1 MLGFVVRRLRG
12 RLPLAAAALLTVL
25 ITTAVLTALVAF
37 QRTVG
42 EVGQRQ
48 ALQGQG
54 HPRTTVVVN
63 SEHGLDRRAKDD
75 AAVGDYARTLF
86 GDLPTETRGL
96 SRSRSY
102 GLPGGPSG
110 GAGTAQTGKQAG
122 TPAAAQPSAPQSSA
136 APQPSAPQ
144 SSAALQPSA
153 PQPGAAKEDDLTL
166 LAALDRQ
173 YVRLLAG
180 DWPAAGAPGA
190 PGPVQAA
197 VPQAALTRLGLAAD
211 ALPAEVR
218 LTDRYGG
225 APLTVR
231 ITGVYRAN
239 DPAELYWRLDPVEG
253 REILVGGFTT
263 YGPLLVDDTAFTAA
277 GIPQNGRS
285 WLIDADFTGVGAT
298 AVGALRDRITPAR
311 DALDKNAGLVARTE
325 LPDLLREL
333 DSSAMVA
340 RSTLLIGA
348 LQLIVLAA
356 AALLLVVHLIATRQ
370 QAENALL
377 AARGAS
383 GLRLGGFTAAES
395 LLLAL
400 PAALLA
406 PLLTPP
412 LLRVLAGFGPLR
424 HVPLDTSLRWTL
436 WPVAIACALGCVL
449 LAAVPA
455 LLRGAGAAVL
465 RRAGSRQALAAGAA
479 RSGADLALLALAVL
493 AYQQLS
499 RYSGGLSPDAD
510 GRLGLD
516 PVLIATPTLALG
528 AGTLLALRL
537 LPLAARLGA
546 RIAARGRGLGPALVG
561 WQLARR
567 PGQASGP
574 VLLLVLGVSTGVLA
588 LGQHDTWNT
597 SQQDQASFATAGG
610 LRIHSAHTAPLGQG
624 SRFAA
629 LPGGDRLVPV
639 SRQEQSLPDN
649 GHGQILALNAAA
661 FAERVPVRPDLLDGQ
676 DPKRLFTPL
685 AGSTPTPA
693 AAGVPLPGRPQRI
706 EAEVTFTPDVRP
718 ASADGTPPVP
728 ARIPDAWLLLRDRH
742 GVSFVAPLKG
752 IPASGAGR
760 ATVDLAALTDGGL
773 SRVSAPL
780 SVIGLTLSFGPTD
793 GGELT
798 VGRIAA
804 ADDATAPAAPAALPA
819 GLAWANTGDGTARN
833 AKVIVPREPSD
844 DRRLLSVRYTPT
856 TGSLGTQR
864 AVVTPAG
871 AEPPAAVDGVATRG
885 YLAATGSAV
894 GSTVRVP
901 FGLTSVQVRITGE
914 VESLPV
920 AGDTALLVDLGT
932 VGRALAAAGRE
943 TPVPTEWWLP
953 ATGPDDPVPAQ
964 AAAALRA
971 APGTPGLQLRDEVAA
986 GLLGDP
992 LSAAPQNALAAIA
1005 VVTTALAAIGFAAAA
1020 AAAAGERARES
1031 ALLVA
1036 LGTPRR
1042 RLVRT
1047 AAAEQA
1053 VLVGLGSLVG
1063 LGLGALIVHLI
1074 VPLVVLTPEARRPVP
1089 EAVVDLPLGTA
1100 LLLAAAIAAVPLLST
1115 LLGGRRR
1122 RDVAQRLRHL
1132 EEM

>member
-37 QRTVG
+37 QQTIG
-42 EVGQRQ
+42 EIGQRQ
-48 ALQGQG
+48 ALQGRG

-63 SEHGLDRRAKDD
+63 SEHGLGQRDKDD
-75 AAVGDYARTLF
+75 AAVGEYARALF

-102 GLPGGPSG
+102 GLPGTPAAE
-110 GAGTAQTGKQAG
+110 AGTAPTGSPQG
-122 TPAAAQPSAPQSSA
+122 TPAG
-136 APQPSAPQ
+136 PQPTTQP
-144 SSAALQPSA
+144 AAR
-153 PQPGAAKEDDLTL
+153 PGAAEEDDLTL
-166 LAALDRQ
+166 LAALDRR
-173 YVRLLAG
+173 YVRLLSG
-180 DWPAAGAPGA
+180 DWPAAAPGTA
-190 PGPVQAA
+190 GPVQAA
-197 VPQAALTRLGLAAD
+197 VPQAVLTRLGLTAE

-225 APLTVR
+225 GPLAVR
-231 ITGVYRAN
+231 ITGVYRAA
-239 DPAELYWRLDPVEG
+239 DPADLYWRLDPVEG
-253 REILVGGFTT
+253 RETLVGGFTT
-263 YGPLLVDDTAFTAA
+263 FGPLLVDDTAFTAA

-285 WLIDADFTGVGAT
+285 WLVDADFTGVGAAT
-298 AVGALRDRITPAR
+298 VDALRDRIAPAR
-311 DALDKNAGLVARTE
+311 DELDKNAGLVARTE
-325 LPDLLREL
+325 LPELLREL
-333 DSSAMVA
+333 DSGAMVA

-348 LQLIVLAA
+348 LQLIVLAS
-356 AALLLVVHLIATRQ
+356 AALLLVVHLIAGRQ

-383 GLRLGGFTAAES
+383 GLRLGGFTATEA

-412 LLRVLAGFGPLR
+412 LLRVLGGFGPLR

-465 RRAGSRQALAAGAA
+465 RRAGRRQNLAAGAA

-499 RYSGGLSPDAD
+499 QYSGGLSPDAN

-561 WQLARR
+561 WQLARQ
-567 PGQASGP
+567 PGRAAGP

-588 LGQHDTWNT
+588 LGQHATWNT

-610 LRIHSAHTAPLGQG
+610 LRIHGAHTDALGQG

-629 LPGGDRLVPV
+629 LPGGDRILPV
-639 SRQEQSLPDN
+639 SRGEQSLPSN

-685 AGSTPTPA
+685 AGSAPAGA
-693 AAGVPLPGRPQRI
+693 AAGIPLPGRPQRI
-706 EAEVTFTPDVRP
+706 EAEVTFTPDARQPEPGELLAPAVR
-718 ASADGTPPVP
+718 A
-728 ARIPDAWLLLRDRH
+728 PDVWLLLRDRH
-742 GVSFVAPLKG
+742 DVSFVAPLIG
-752 IPASGAGR
+752 VPASGSGR
-760 ATVDLAALTDGGL
+760 ATVDLSVLTDGGL
-773 SRVSAPL
+773 SSVSAPL
-780 SVIGLTLSFGPTD
+780 TVIGVTLSYGPAD
-793 GGELT
+793 GGVLT
-798 VGRIAA
+798 VHRLSA
-804 ADDATAPAAPAALPA
+804 ADDATAPAVPATAPA
-819 GLAWANTGDGTARN
+819 GLGWSNTGDGSAGN
-833 AKVIVPREPSD
+833 AHVDVRREPSD
-844 DRRLLSVRYTPT
+844 DRLLLSARYAPGP
-856 TGSLGTQR
+856 GSRGTQR
-864 AVVTPAG
+864 AVITPAG
-871 AEPPAAVDGVATRG
+871 AEPPAEVTGVATRG
-885 YLAATGSAV
+885 YLAATGSRV

-901 FGLTSVQVRITGE
+901 FGLATVQVRITGE

-920 AGDTALLVDLGT
+920 AGDKALLVDLGT
-932 VGRALAAAGRE
+932 VGRVLAATGRE

-953 ATGPDDPVPAQ
+953 GTGPDDPVPAR

-971 APGTPGLQLRDEVAA
+971 APGTPGLELRDEVAA
-986 GLLGDP
+986 DLLGDP

-1005 VVTTALAAIGFAAAA
+1005 VVTTVLAAIGFGAAS
-1020 AAAAGERARES
+1020 AAAAGERARDS
-1031 ALLVA
+1031 ALLLA

-1042 RLVRT
+1042 RLTRT

-1053 VLVGLGSLVG
+1053 LLVGLGSVVG
-1063 LGLGALIVHLI
+1063 LALGALIVRLI
-1074 VPLVVLTPEARRPVP
+1074 VPLVVLTPAARRPVP
-1089 EAVVDLPLGTA
+1089 EALVDLPLGTA
-1100 LLLAAAIAAVPLLST
+1100 VLLAAAIAAVPLLSA

-1122 RDVAQRLRHL
+1122 RDLAQRLRHL

>member
-37 QRTVG
+37 QHTVG
-42 EVGQRQ
+42 EIGQRQ
-48 ALQGQG
+48 ALQGRG

-86 GDLPTETRGL
+86 GDLPTTTLGL
-96 SRSRSY
+96 TRSRSY
-102 GLPGGPSG
+102 GLPA
-110 GAGTAQTGKQAG
+110 GAGTA
-122 TPAAAQPSAPQSSA
+122 PADK
-136 APQPSAPQ
+136 
-144 SSAALQPSA
+144 
-153 PQPGAAKEDDLTL
+153 QPGSTTAPRSGAAKEKEDDLTL
-166 LAALDRQ
+166 LAALDRK
-173 YVRLLAG
+173 YVGLLAG
-180 DWPAAGAPGA
+180 SWPAAASAA
-190 PGPVQAA
+190 PGPVEAA
-197 VPQAALTRLGLAAD
+197 VPQSVLSRLGLAAD
-211 ALPAEVR
+211 ALPTEVR
-218 LTDRYGG
+218 LADRYGG

-239 DPAELYWRLDPVEG
+239 DPADLYWRIDPLQG
-253 REILVGGFTT
+253 REVLTGGFTT
-263 YGPLLVDDTAFTAA
+263 YGPLMVDEAAFTAA
-277 GIPQNGRS
+277 GIPQNGRT
-285 WLIDADFTGVGAT
+285 WLLEADFAGVGAP
-298 AVGALRDRITPAR
+298 AVEALRDRIAPAGNEIDR
-311 DALDKNAGLVARTE
+311 NAGLVVRTE
-325 LPDLLREL
+325 LPELLREL
-333 DSSAMVA
+333 DSGAMVA

-356 AALLLVVHLIATRQ
+356 AALLLVVHLIAGRQ

-383 GLRLGGFTAAES
+383 GLRLGGFSATEA
-395 LLLAL
+395 LLLAA

-412 LLRVLAGFGPLR
+412 LLSALGGFGPLR

-436 WPVAIACALGCVL
+436 WPVAVACALGCVL

-465 RRAGSRQALAAGAA
+465 RRAGRRQALAAGAA

-499 RYSGGLSPDAD
+499 QYSGGLSPDAN

-516 PVLIATPTLALG
+516 PILIATPTLALG

-537 LPLAARLGA
+537 LPVAARLGA

-567 PGQASGP
+567 PGQAAGP

-610 LRIHSAHTAPLGQG
+610 LRIHGAHTDPLGQG
-624 SRFAA
+624 SRFTA
-629 LPGGDRLVPV
+629 LPGGDRIVPV
-639 SRQEQSLPDN
+639 SRQEQSLPDSAD
-649 GHGQILALNAAA
+649 GHGQILALNATA
-661 FAERVPVRPDLLDGQ
+661 FAERVPVRADLLDGQ
-676 DPKRLFTPL
+676 DPKGLFTPL
-685 AGSTPTPA
+685 AVGAPAGA
-693 AAGVPLPGRPQRI
+693 AAGIPLPGVPRRI
-706 EAEVTFTPDVRP
+706 EADVTFTPDPRRP
-718 ASADGTPPVP
+718 EPGEDLAP
-728 ARIPDAWLLLRDRH
+728 APRAPEAWLLVRDRH
-742 GVSFVAPLKG
+742 DVSFVLPLKG
-752 IPASGAGR
+752 MPATGTGR
-760 ATVDLAALTDGGL
+760 AVADLTALTDGGL
-773 SRVSAPL
+773 STVSAPL
-780 SVIGLTLSFGPTD
+780 TVIGLTLSYGATD

-798 VGRIAA
+798 VRGLAA
-804 ADDATAPAAPAALPA
+804 ADSPAGPAVPAAVPA
-819 GLAWANTGDGTARN
+819 GLAWANTGDGGTRDTPITVA
-833 AKVIVPREPSD
+833 AEPSD
-844 DRRLLSVRYTPT
+844 ERRLLSARFRPASN
-856 TGSLGTQR
+856 SLGDR
-864 AVVTPAG
+864 RSVIVPA
-871 AEPPAAVDGVATRG
+871 ATRPPAEIPGVATHG
-885 YLAATGSAV
+885 YLAATGATV

-901 FGLTSVQVRITGE
+901 FGLATVQVRITGA

-920 AGDTALLVDLGT
+920 AGGTALLVDLGT
-932 VGRALAAAGRE
+932 AGRALAAAGRE
-943 TPVPTEWWLP
+943 TPIPTEWWLP
-953 ATGPDDPVPAQ
+953 ATGPDDRTPAE

-986 GLLGDP
+986 DLLGDP
-992 LSAAPQNALAAIA
+992 LSAAPQNALAGIA
-1005 VVTTALAAIGFAAAA
+1005 VVTTVLAAIGFGAAS
-1020 AAAAGERARES
+1020 AAAAGERARDS

-1053 VLVGLGSLVG
+1053 LLVGLGSLVG
-1063 LGLGALIVHLI
+1063 LGLGALIVRLI
-1074 VPLVVLTPEARRPVP
+1074 VPLVVLTPAARRPVP
-1089 EAVVDLPLGTA
+1089 EALVDLPLGTA
-1100 LLLAAAIAAVPLLST
+1100 VLLAAAIAAVPLISA

-1122 RDVAQRLRHL
+1122 RDVAQRLRYL